1 MICSTIFPVIQAEKN
16 TNFIFYRSATMK
28 TQLTIKEGWDLYRM
42 TILASSKKTARSQKL
57 VDGTNT

>member
-1 MICSTIFPVIQAEKN
+1 
-16 TNFIFYRSATMK
+16 MK

-42 TILASSKKTARSQKL
+42 TILASSKKTARLQKL